1 MKSVTTKPIWDIAVR
16 LFHWSLVLAVITS
29 YITSEWEDSPIHI
42 YSGYFI
48 IGLLIFRILYGFF
61 GSQHAR
67 FKDFVFGVETV
78 KDYAQQMRQ
87 GKVKHYDGHNPLGGW
102 MVVALLLML
111 SLTTLAGLMA
121 YGAEG
126 KGPLANVTS
135 TSFISE
141 AYAHGDE
148 SHDDDEEEESL
159 WGEIHESLVNILI
172 LLVVLHILGV
182 IVSSRIEKQNLVRA
196 MITGYKSPPR
206 DE

>member
-1 MKSVTTKPIWDIAVR
+1 
-16 LFHWSLVLAVITS
+16 
-29 YITSEWEDSPIHI
+29 
-42 YSGYFI
+42 
-48 IGLLIFRILYGFF
+48 
-61 GSQHAR
+61 
-67 FKDFVFGVETV
+67 
-78 KDYAQQMRQ
+78 
-87 GKVKHYDGHNPLGGW
+87 
-102 MVVALLLML
+102 ML

>member
-1 MKSVTTKPIWDIAVR
+1 M
-16 LFHWSLVLAVITS
+16 
-29 YITSEWEDSPIHI
+29 
-42 YSGYFI
+42 
-48 IGLLIFRILYGFF
+48 

-78 KDYAQQMRQ
+78 KDYVQQMRRGQ
-87 GKVKHYDGHNPLGGW
+87 VKHYAGHNPLGGW
-102 MVVALLLML
+102 MVVALLVML
-111 SLTTLAGLMA
+111 SLTTFAGLMA

-126 KGPLANVTS
+126 KGPLANVS
-135 TSFISE
+135 SISFISE

-148 SHDDDEEEESL
+148 SHHDDEEEASL
-159 WGEIHESLVNILI
+159 WGEIHESLVNIVI
-172 LLVVLHILGV
+172 LLVILHILGV